1 MPLGFIIQFNMKEG
15 FCMKLNIT
23 GRKIDITE
31 GLREYTTGKLS
42 KLDKYFGD
50 EVAADV
56 TLSVQKDNHII
67 EVTIH
72 HKGMIYRAEVM
83 EPDMYASIDRV
94 EDVLERQIRKQ
105 KTRLEKQLK
114 TGAFEVPFEFGD
126 IEEEKEFKVVKTKT
140 YSAKPMSVE
149 EAILQMNLLGHAFYI
164 FNNSDTM
171 DKNVVYK
178 RKDGNY
184 GLIELE

>member
-1 MPLGFIIQFNMKEG
+1 
-15 FCMKLNIT
+15 MKLQIT
-23 GRKIDITE
+23 GRKIDVTP
-31 GLREYTTGKLS
+31 GLKDYTTSKLS
-42 KLDKYFGD
+42 KLDKFFGD
-50 EVAADV
+50 EANADV
-56 TLSVQKDNHII
+56 TLSVQKDNHTI
-67 EVTIH
+67 EVTVQ
-72 HKGMIYRAEVM
+72 HKGIIYRAEVT

-114 TGAFEVPFEFGD
+114 LGAFEYEPTFGD
-126 IEEEKEFKVVKTKT
+126 VEEEEEFKIVKTKT
-140 YSAKPMSVE
+140 YSAKPMSAE
-149 EAILQMNLLGHAFYI
+149 EAILQMNLLGHSFYI
-164 FNNSDTM
+164 FQNSDTM

>member
-1 MPLGFIIQFNMKEG
+1 
-15 FCMKLNIT
+15 MKLQIT
-23 GRKIDITE
+23 GRKIDITP
-31 GLREYTTGKLS
+31 GLRDYTTNKLS
-42 KLDKYFGD
+42 KLEKFFGD
-50 EVAADV
+50 EVTADV
-56 TLSVQKDNHII
+56 TLSVQKDEHIV
-67 EVTIH
+67 EVTIS
-72 HKGMIYRAEVM
+72 HKGIIYRAEVS

-94 EDVLERQIRKQ
+94 QDVLERQIRKQ

-114 TGAFEVPFEFGD
+114 AGAFDHAPEFGD
-126 IEEEKEFKVVKTKT
+126 VEEEKEFKVVKTKT

-149 EAILQMNLLGHAFYI
+149 EAILQMNLLGHSFYI
-164 FNNSDTM
+164 FTNSDNM

>member
-1 MPLGFIIQFNMKEG
+1 
-15 FCMKLNIT
+15 MKLNFT
-23 GRKIDITE
+23 GRKIEVTN
-31 GLREYTTGKLS
+31 GLKDYTMSKLS
-42 KLDKYFGD
+42 KLDKFFGD
-50 EVAADV
+50 EAICDV
-56 TLSVQKDNHII
+56 TFSVQKDNHII

-72 HKGMIYRAEVM
+72 HKGILYRAEVS

-114 TGAFEVPFEFGD
+114 SGAFDYQPEFGD
-126 IEEEKEFKVVKTKT
+126 VEIEQEFKVVKTKT

-149 EAILQMNLLGHAFYI
+149 EAILQMNLLGHTFYI
-164 FNNSDTM
+164 FNNEETM

-184 GLIELE
+184 ALIELE

>member
-1 MPLGFIIQFNMKEG
+1 
-15 FCMKLNIT
+15 MKLQIT
-23 GRKIDITE
+23 GRKINITE
-31 GLREYTTGKLS
+31 GLREYTTSKLS
-42 KLDKYFGD
+42 KLDKFFGD
-50 EVAADV
+50 EATADV

-67 EVTIH
+67 EVTVH
-72 HKGMIYRAEVM
+72 HGGIIYRAEVS

-105 KTRLEKQLK
+105 KTRLEKQLRA
-114 TGAFEVPFEFGD
+114 GAFEPSPEFGD
-126 IEEEKEFKVVKTKT
+126 IEEEEEFKIVKTKT

-164 FNNSDTM
+164 FNNADTM

>member
-1 MPLGFIIQFNMKEG
+1 
-15 FCMKLNIT
+15 MKLNFT
-23 GRKIDITE
+23 GRKIEVTN
-31 GLREYTTGKLS
+31 GLKDYTMSKLS
-42 KLDKYFGD
+42 KLDKFFGD
-50 EVAADV
+50 EAICDV
-56 TLSVQKDNHII
+56 TFSVQKDNHII

-72 HKGMIYRAEVM
+72 HKGILYRAEVS

-114 TGAFEVPFEFGD
+114 SGAFDYQPEFGD
-126 IEEEKEFKVVKTKT
+126 VEIEQEFKVVKTKT

-149 EAILQMNLLGHAFYI
+149 EAILQMNLLGHTFYI
-164 FNNSDTM
+164 FNNAETM

-184 GLIELE
+184 ALIELE

>member
-1 MPLGFIIQFNMKEG
+1 
-15 FCMKLNIT
+15 MKLTFT
-23 GRKIDITE
+23 GRKIDVTA
-31 GLREYTTGKLS
+31 GLKDYTTGKLS
-42 KLDKYFGD
+42 KLDKFFGD
-50 EVAADV
+50 EATGDV
-56 TLSVQKDNHII
+56 TFSVQKDDHII

-72 HKGMIYRAEVM
+72 HKGIIYRAEVS

-114 TGAFEVPFEFGD
+114 SGAFDSFADYGD
-126 IEEEKEFKVVKTKT
+126 VEEEEEFKVVKTKT

-164 FNNSDTM
+164 FNNSDTL